1 MEQNGCCIRELMEL
15 LQTIINQENPYALAF
30 KNMAEVEDAEIRQAA
45 IEGRPISVVKMSL
58 LEGCDRRRYNLPSHE
73 EVAIVF
79 VGNDG
84 APPPSREV
92 VIYPRGQ
99 PLKTISSMSA
109 NLDPMI
115 YPIFFPRGDAGWHDQ
130 LEHNPDRATR
140 VRNRVT
146 LSQYYNYRLSI
157 RQTFSPIF
165 YGKKLFQ
172 QYAVDAYVK
181 IEGQRLAFIRN
192 NQNKLRS
199 EQYDTLHEYVNN
211 VANNLNVRPGRVVIL
226 PSSYVG
232 SPRALKEN
240 FEDAMAIIKKYG
252 KPDLFITFTC
262 NSKWRE
268 ITENLDP
275 GESATDRPDLVCRV
289 FKMKLKCFLGD
300 IFKHGVL
307 GKVVSHVQV
316 IEFQKR
322 GLPHVHILLHF
333 VNDDKLET
341 AEDIDSLIS
350 AEIPDQTV
358 DPELFEIVKT
368 CMIHGPCGILNPN
381 SPCMKDGVCTKKFP
395 KEFNPCTVAIFN
407 GYPNYRRLDNGRV
420 VIIKGNQVDNRWVVP
435 YNPWL
440 SKKYQAHINVEAC
453 MSIKS
458 VKYLYKYVYKGH
470 DCANVV
476 INESVDHDEINT
488 YLDCRFVS
496 APEALWRIYEY
507 SISDMSHTIIRLQI
521 HLPDNQRVYFNEGE
535 EQVAIDRAAQRDTH
549 LTAWFKLNAENNEAR
564 QYSYVE
570 IPYHFVF
577 GKNCMWKVRQRGS
590 DKVVVR
596 MYKVSSFCEL
606 FFLRLLLL
614 HVKGA
619 KSFEDLRT
627 VHGTVFNT
635 FREACYHLGLLQ
647 DDIEWR
653 NTLIEAAATRMPK
666 QIRLLFCIILTLC
679 EPDDP
684 LHLWNTFKNYM
695 VEDYIHHSMPVVL
708 AEQAALRQIES
719 IINQSGKTLADYNLP
734 ALDQFLDNVP
744 ENDDE
749 DVQVFIDE
757 ANRVRPLLND
767 NQRNV
772 ADAILAALSVEPTNE
787 NKHSRLF
794 FMDGPAGCGKTF
806 TYNYLISETQSRHI
820 RTATAAWT
828 GIAATLLKN
837 GCTMHGLFKLPVP
850 ILETSTCN
858 VTPNSIHG
866 RFLRQISLYLL
877 DEASMIPKYALSA
890 IDKLLQDICNNNFPF
905 GGKVIL
911 MGGDFRQILPV
922 VKRGRPAEVI
932 ESCLKCSEHWQY
944 VQRFSLTVNMRVQIE
959 EEEFSQWLLK
969 LGSGTLPVKPE
980 DPLRGC
986 IEIPEQCFLSDNE
999 SIVEKIFGG
1008 AEEGDYAKRAILTPT
1023 NVDSLA
1029 INEEVLHRLP
1039 GDVKT
1044 YLSSDSIDTDDLNE
1058 INNFPVE
1065 FLNSLTPSGMP
1076 VHCLKLKIGA
1086 VIMLLRNLDL
1096 KGGLCNGTRLMVRAL
1111 HNNYI
1116 DGEVLTGV
1124 SAGNR
1129 VFVPRVQLAPSDAN
1143 LPFTLKRRQFPVRL
1157 AYSMTINKSQ
1167 GQTFEKVGV
1176 YLKKPCFSH
1185 GQLYVACSRTRSF
1198 NSLFFKVDKH
1208 PLQGTSFNKH
1218 YTNNVVFTNVLNL

>member
-1 MEQNGCCIRELMEL
+1 MYDSWTMWD
-15 LQTIINQENPYALAF
+15 F
-30 KNMAEVEDAEIRQAA
+30 KSQ
-45 IEGRPISVVKMSL
+45 
-58 LEGCDRRRYNLPSHE
+58 
-73 EVAIVF
+73 
-79 VGNDG
+79 
-84 APPPSREV
+84 
-92 VIYPRGQ
+92 
-99 PLKTISSMSA
+99 
-109 NLDPMI
+109 
-115 YPIFFPRGDAGWHDQ
+115 FF
-130 LEHNPDRATR
+130 
-140 VRNRVT
+140 
-146 LSQYYNYRLSI
+146 
-157 RQTFSPIF
+157 
-165 YGKKLFQ
+165 
-172 QYAVDAYVK
+172 
-181 IEGQRLAFIRN
+181 
-192 NQNKLRS
+192 
-199 EQYDTLHEYVNN
+199 LHE
-211 VANNLNVRPGRVVIL
+211 RW
-226 PSSYVG
+226 S
-232 SPRALKEN
+232 
-240 FEDAMAIIKKYG
+240 
-252 KPDLFITFTC
+252 
-262 NSKWRE
+262 
-268 ITENLDP
+268 
-275 GESATDRPDLVCRV
+275 
-289 FKMKLKCFLGD
+289 
-300 IFKHGVL
+300 
-307 GKVVSHVQV
+307 
-316 IEFQKR
+316 
-322 GLPHVHILLHF
+322 LH
-333 VNDDKLET
+333 
-341 AEDIDSLIS
+341 
-350 AEIPDQTV
+350 
-358 DPELFEIVKT
+358 
-368 CMIHGPCGILNPN
+368 
-381 SPCMKDGVCTKKFP
+381 KKFP

-420 VIIKGNQVDNRWVVP
+420 VIIKDNQVDNRWVVP

-507 SISDMSHTIIRLQI
+507 SISDMSHTVIRLQI

-549 LTAWFKLNAENNEAR
+549 LTAW
-564 QYSYVE
+564 
-570 IPYHFVF
+570 
-577 GKNCMWKVRQRGS
+577 
-590 DKVVVR
+590 
-596 MYKVSSFCEL
+596 
-606 FFLRLLLL
+606 LLLL

-635 FREACYHLGLLQ
+635 FREACYHLSLLQ

-653 NTLIEAAATRMPK
+653 NTLTEAAATRMPK
-666 QIRLLFCIILTLC
+666 QIRLLFCIILILC

-695 VEDYIHHSMPVVL
+695 IEDYIHHSMPVLL

-719 IINQSGKTLADYNLP
+719 IINQSDKTLADYNLP

-744 ENDDE
+744 ENVDE

-772 ADAILAALSVEPTNE
+772 ADAILAALSVEPTYQI
-787 NKHSRLF
+787 SIQ
-794 FMDGPAGCGKTF
+794 GCFLWMG
-806 TYNYLISETQSRHI
+806 LPVVSRHT

-944 VQRFSLTVNMRVQIE
+944 VQRFALTVNMRVQIE

-1008 AEEGDYAKRAILTPT
+1008 AEEADYAKRAILTPT

-1058 INNFPVE
+1058 INNFTVE
-1065 FLNSLTPSGMP
+1065 FLNSLTPS
-1076 VHCLKLKIGA
+1076 
-1086 VIMLLRNLDL
+1086 DL
-1096 KGGLCNGTRLMVRAL
+1096 KGGLCNGTCLMVHAL

-1116 DGEVLTGV
+1116 DGEVLTGI

-1143 LPFTLKRRQFPVRL
+1143 LPFILKRRQFPVRL

-1167 GQTFEKVGV
+1167 GQTFEKVVVVISQEGSWVTVETYDEVLVLIHSYETETVSKFSCYSAAKNIGNMGCKVLDCMHKNDRKAPSKEIAEDSKFRRVQFSNCIKDALSRNKV
-1176 YLKKPCFSH
+1176 YLDPD
-1185 GQLYVACSRTRSF
+1185 Y
-1198 NSLFFKVDKH
+1198 
-1208 PLQGTSFNKH
+1208 
-1218 YTNNVVFTNVLNL
+1218 LNLNAYLAAALFQPIDQRLKDEIFAYAGLKYGKD

>member
-1 MEQNGCCIRELMEL
+1 MSSNLRAENRRNRRNERNEARREAINRRQNERNEARREAINRRQNERNEARREEINRRENESNEARREEVNRRQNERNEARREEVNRRQNERNEARRVLFRRGMHCIARSNVFIKSNYLGEMNHNCQYCDAKNFLNETHFLCCNSGKVVLPPLSPYPPLMFDLMTGNHVDRALNQNFFKHIRNFNACLFFASFIATIDPPSNRGPPCFRISRQIMHRIGNLRHQQGDPPAYCQLYVYDPNTVLNFRMEKNDCCIRELMEL

-45 IEGRPISVVKMSL
+45 IDGRPISVVKMSL
-58 LEGCDRRRYNLPSHE
+58 FEGCDRRRYNLPSHE

-84 APPPSREV
+84 APPPFREV

-99 PLKTISSMSA
+99 LLKTISSMSA

-172 QYAVDAYVK
+172 QHAVDAYVK

-211 VANNLNVRPGRVVIL
+211 VANNLNVRPGCVVIL

-262 NSKWRE
+262 YSKWRE
-268 ITENLDP
+268 ITENLNP

-289 FKMKLKCFLGD
+289 FEMKLKCFLGD
-300 IFKHGVL
+300 IFKHGL
-307 GKVVSHVQV
+307 RQSCKSC
-316 IEFQKR
+316 
-322 GLPHVHILLHF
+322 
-333 VNDDKLET
+333 T
-341 AEDIDSLIS
+341 
-350 AEIPDQTV
+350 DQTV

-368 CMIHGPCGILNPN
+368 CMIHGPCGILNRN
-381 SPCMKDGVCTKKFP
+381 FTCMKDGVCTKKFP

-420 VIIKGNQVDNRWVVP
+420 VIIKSNQ
-435 YNPWL
+435 
-440 SKKYQAHINVEAC
+440 
-453 MSIKS
+453 
-458 VKYLYKYVYKGH
+458 GH

-488 YLDCRFVS
+488 YLDCHFVS
-496 APEALWRIYEY
+496 APEALWEIYEY

-549 LTAWFKLNAENNEAR
+549 LTAWFKLNDENNEAR

-577 GKNCMWKVRQRGS
+577 
-590 DKVVVR
+590 
-596 MYKVSSFCEL
+596 
-606 FFLRLLLL
+606 
-614 HVKGA
+614 GA

-635 FREACYHLGLLQ
+635 FREACYH
-647 DDIEWR
+647 
-653 NTLIEAAATRMPK
+653 
-666 QIRLLFCIILTLC
+666 
-679 EPDDP
+679 
-684 LHLWNTFKNYM
+684 
-695 VEDYIHHSMPVVL
+695 
-708 AEQAALRQIES
+708 
-719 IINQSGKTLADYNLP
+719 LADYNLP

-772 ADAILAALSVEPTNE
+772 ADAILAALGVEPT
-787 NKHSRLF
+787 
-794 FMDGPAGCGKTF
+794 
-806 TYNYLISETQSRHI
+806 
-820 RTATAAWT
+820 
-828 GIAATLLKN
+828 
-837 GCTMHGLFKLPVP
+837 
-850 ILETSTCN
+850 
-858 VTPNSIHG
+858 
-866 RFLRQISLYLL
+866 
-877 DEASMIPKYALSA
+877 
-890 IDKLLQDICNNNFPF
+890 
-905 GGKVIL
+905 
-911 MGGDFRQILPV
+911 
-922 VKRGRPAEVI
+922 
-932 ESCLKCSEHWQY
+932 
-944 VQRFSLTVNMRVQIE
+944 
-959 EEEFSQWLLK
+959 
-969 LGSGTLPVKPE
+969 
-980 DPLRGC
+980 
-986 IEIPEQCFLSDNE
+986 
-999 SIVEKIFGG
+999 IFGG
-1008 AEEGDYAKRAILTPT
+1008 AKEADYAKRAILTPT

-1029 INEEVLHRLP
+1029 INEELLHRLP

-1076 VHCLKLKIGA
+1076 VHCLKIKIGA
-1086 VIMLLRNLDL
+1086 VIMLLRNLDV

-1111 HNNYI
+1111 HNNYTN
-1116 DGEVLTGV
+1116 GEVLTGV

-1143 LPFTLKRRQFPVRL
+1143 LPFTLKRRQFPDRL
-1157 AYSMTINKSQ
+1157 AYSMTINKNQ

-1176 YLKKPCFSH
+1176 YLKKSCFSH

-1208 PLQGTSFNKH
+1208 PLQESTKLNGVVPSEVIPPKTITDCGCPEREAILPFIKGPSIDPCGTPQLIDSNGEHVKSNGTTCLRFS
-1218 YTNNVVFTNVLNL
+1218 T

>member
-1 MEQNGCCIRELMEL
+1 
-15 LQTIINQENPYALAF
+15 
-30 KNMAEVEDAEIRQAA
+30 MAEVEDAEIRQAA
-45 IEGRPISVVKMSL
+45 IKGRPISVVKMLL

-84 APPPSREV
+84 APPPFREV

-140 VRNRVT
+140 VRNR
-146 LSQYYNYRLSI
+146 
-157 RQTFSPIF
+157 
-165 YGKKLFQ
+165 
-172 QYAVDAYVK
+172 YAVDAYVK

-199 EQYDTLHEYVNN
+199 EQCDTLHEYVNN
-211 VANNLNVRPGRVVIL
+211 VANNLN
-226 PSSYVG
+226 
-232 SPRALKEN
+232 
-240 FEDAMAIIKKYG
+240 
-252 KPDLFITFTC
+252 
-262 NSKWRE
+262 
-268 ITENLDP
+268 
-275 GESATDRPDLVCRV
+275 
-289 FKMKLKCFLGD
+289 
-300 IFKHGVL
+300 
-307 GKVVSHVQV
+307 
-316 IEFQKR
+316 
-322 GLPHVHILLHF
+322 
-333 VNDDKLET
+333 LET
-341 AEDIDSLIS
+341 AEDVDSLIS

-358 DPELFEIVKT
+358 DPEPFEIVKT

-381 SPCMKDGVCTKKFP
+381 SPCMKDGFCTKKFP

-420 VIIKGNQVDNRWVVP
+420 VIIKGNQ
-435 YNPWL
+435 
-440 SKKYQAHINVEAC
+440 
-453 MSIKS
+453 
-458 VKYLYKYVYKGH
+458 GH

-549 LTAWFKLNAENNEAR
+549 LTAWLKLNAENNEAR

-635 FREACYHLGLLQ
+635 FREACYNLGLLQ

-653 NTLIEAAATRMPK
+653 NTLTEAAATRMPK
-666 QIRLLFCIILTLC
+666 QFRLLFSIILTLC

-708 AEQAALRQIES
+708 AEQAALCQIES
-719 IINQSGKTLADYNLP
+719 IINQSAKTLADYNLP

-787 NKHSRLF
+787 KKHSRLF

-806 TYNYLISETQSRHI
+806 TYNYLISETQCRHI

-944 VQRFSLTVNMRVQIE
+944 VQ
-959 EEEFSQWLLK
+959 
-969 LGSGTLPVKPE
+969 
-980 DPLRGC
+980 
-986 IEIPEQCFLSDNE
+986 SDNE
-999 SIVEKIFGG
+999 SIVEKIFGS
-1008 AEEGDYAKRAILTPT
+1008 AEKAGYAKRAILTPT

-1044 YLSSDSIDTDDLNE
+1044 YLSSFSIDTDDLNE

-1076 VHCLKLKIGA
+1076 VHCLKLKISA
-1086 VIMLLRNLDL
+1086 VIMLLRNLNL

-1208 PLQGTSFNKH
+1208 PLQGMSFNKH

>member
-1 MEQNGCCIRELMEL
+1 MHCIARNNVFIESNYLGEMNHNCQYCGAKKFLNETHFLCCHSGKVVLPPLSPYPPLMVDLMTGNHVDRALNQNFFKHIRNYNACLSFASFIATIDPPSNCGPPCFRISGQIMHRIGNLRHQQGDPPAYCQLYVYDPNTALNFRMEQNDCCIRELMEL

-45 IEGRPISVVKMSL
+45 IEGRPISVVKMS
-58 LEGCDRRRYNLPSHE
+58 
-73 EVAIVF
+73 
-79 VGNDG
+79 
-84 APPPSREV
+84 
-92 VIYPRGQ
+92 
-99 PLKTISSMSA
+99 
-109 NLDPMI
+109 
-115 YPIFFPRGDAGWHDQ
+115 GDAGWHDQ

-140 VRNRVT
+140 VRNR
-146 LSQYYNYRLSI
+146 
-157 RQTFSPIF
+157 
-165 YGKKLFQ
+165 
-172 QYAVDAYVK
+172 YAVDAYVK

-211 VANNLNVRPGRVVIL
+211 VANNLN
-226 PSSYVG
+226 
-232 SPRALKEN
+232 
-240 FEDAMAIIKKYG
+240 
-252 KPDLFITFTC
+252 
-262 NSKWRE
+262 
-268 ITENLDP
+268 
-275 GESATDRPDLVCRV
+275 
-289 FKMKLKCFLGD
+289 
-300 IFKHGVL
+300 
-307 GKVVSHVQV
+307 
-316 IEFQKR
+316 
-322 GLPHVHILLHF
+322 
-333 VNDDKLET
+333 LET

-521 HLPDNQRVYFNEGE
+521 HLPDNQRVHFNEGE

-719 IINQSGKTLADYNLP
+719 IIIQSGKTLADYNLP

-749 DVQVFIDE
+749 DVQAFIDE

-828 GIAATLLKN
+828 GIAVTLLKN
-837 GCTMHGLFKLPVP
+837 ECTMHGLFKLPVP

-858 VTPNSIHG
+858 VTSNSIHG

-969 LGSGTLPVKPE
+969 LGSGALPVKPE

-1008 AEEGDYAKRAILTPT
+1008 AEEADYAKRAILTPT

-1029 INEEVLHRLP
+1029 TNEEVLHRLP

-1058 INNFPVE
+1058 VNNFPVE
-1065 FLNSLTPSGMP
+1065 FLNSLTPS
-1076 VHCLKLKIGA
+1076 
-1086 VIMLLRNLDL
+1086 DL

-1167 GQTFEKVGV
+1167 DQTFEKFIQV
-1176 YLKKPCFSH
+1176 YIKLFPCEK
-1185 GQLYVACSRTRSF
+1185 LCYLATCSAR
-1198 NSLFFKVDKH
+1198 L
-1208 PLQGTSFNKH
+1208 
-1218 YTNNVVFTNVLNL
+1218 

>member
-1 MEQNGCCIRELMEL
+1 MEQNDCCIRELIEL

-58 LEGCDRRRYNLPSHE
+58 LEGCDRR
-73 EVAIVF
+73 
-79 VGNDG
+79 NDG

-115 YPIFFPRGDAGWHDQ
+115 YPIFFPRGDAGC
-130 LEHNPDRATR
+130 
-140 VRNRVT
+140 
-146 LSQYYNYRLSI
+146 
-157 RQTFSPIF
+157 
-165 YGKKLFQ
+165 
-172 QYAVDAYVK
+172 
-181 IEGQRLAFIRN
+181 
-192 NQNKLRS
+192 

-211 VANNLNVRPGRVVIL
+211 VANNLNVRPGRVVIR

-232 SPRALKEN
+232 SPRALKEK
-240 FEDAMAIIKKYG
+240 FEDAMAIIKKY
-252 KPDLFITFTC
+252 
-262 NSKWRE
+262 E
-268 ITENLDP
+268 ITENLNP

-307 GKVVSHVQV
+307 GKVVSHVQ
-316 IEFQKR
+316 
-322 GLPHVHILLHF
+322 
-333 VNDDKLET
+333 LET

-368 CMIHGPCGILNPN
+368 CMIHGPYGILNPN

-407 GYPNYRRLDNGRV
+407 GYPNYKRLDNGRV

-496 APEALWRIYEY
+496 APDALWRIYEY
-507 SISDMSHTIIRLQI
+507 FISDMSHTIIRLQI

-619 KSFEDLRT
+619 KSFEGLRT
-627 VHGTVFNT
+627 VHGTDFNT

-653 NTLIEAAATRMPK
+653 NTLTEAAATRMPK
-666 QIRLLFCIILTLC
+666 QIRLLFSIILTLC

-772 ADAILAALSVEPTNE
+772 ADAILAALSVESTNE
-787 NKHSRLF
+787 NKHSR
-794 FMDGPAGCGKTF
+794 
-806 TYNYLISETQSRHI
+806 
-820 RTATAAWT
+820 TAAAAWT

-866 RFLRQISLYLL
+866 RFLRQNSLYLL

-1008 AEEGDYAKRAILTPT
+1008 AEEADYAKRAILTPT
-1023 NVDSLA
+1023 NVDLLA

-1044 YLSSDSIDTDDLNE
+1044 HLSSDSIDTDDLNE

-1096 KGGLCNGTRLMVRAL
+1096 KGRLCNGTRLMVRAL

-1129 VFVPRVQLAPSDAN
+1129 VFVPRVQLALSDAN
-1143 LPFTLKRRQFPVRL
+1143 LPFTLKRNQFPVRL

-1185 GQLYVACSRTRSF
+1185 GQLYVACSRTRLF

-1208 PLQGTSFNKH
+1208 PLQAMLIKLNFFKKR
-1218 YTNNVVFTNVLNL
+1218 VFPAFQPNIRDFYKSTLTK

>member
-1 MEQNGCCIRELMEL
+1 MHCIARNNVFIESNYLGEMNHNCQYCGAKKLLNETHFLCCHSGKVVLPPLSPYPPLMVDLMTGNHVDRVLNQNFFKHIRNYKACLSFASFIATIDPPSNRGPPCFRISGQIMHRIGNLRHQQGDPPAFCQLYVYDPNTALNFRMEQNDCCIRELMEL

-45 IEGRPISVVKMSL
+45 IEGRPISVVKMLL

-73 EVAIVF
+73 EVAVVF

-140 VRNRVT
+140 VRNR
-146 LSQYYNYRLSI
+146 
-157 RQTFSPIF
+157 
-165 YGKKLFQ
+165 
-172 QYAVDAYVK
+172 YAVDAYVK

-211 VANNLNVRPGRVVIL
+211 VANNLN
-226 PSSYVG
+226 
-232 SPRALKEN
+232 
-240 FEDAMAIIKKYG
+240 
-252 KPDLFITFTC
+252 
-262 NSKWRE
+262 
-268 ITENLDP
+268 
-275 GESATDRPDLVCRV
+275 
-289 FKMKLKCFLGD
+289 
-300 IFKHGVL
+300 
-307 GKVVSHVQV
+307 
-316 IEFQKR
+316 
-322 GLPHVHILLHF
+322 
-333 VNDDKLET
+333 LET

-647 DDIEWR
+647 DDIEWK

-905 GGKVIL
+905 GGKVIF

-959 EEEFSQWLLK
+959 EEEFFQWLLK

-1008 AEEGDYAKRAILTPT
+1008 AEEADYAKRAILTPT

-1086 VIMLLRNLDL
+1086 
-1096 KGGLCNGTRLMVRAL
+1096 
-1111 HNNYI
+1111 
-1116 DGEVLTGV
+1116 
-1124 SAGNR
+1124 
-1129 VFVPRVQLAPSDAN
+1129 
-1143 LPFTLKRRQFPVRL
+1143 
-1157 AYSMTINKSQ
+1157 
-1167 GQTFEKVGV
+1167 
-1176 YLKKPCFSH
+1176 FS
-1185 GQLYVACSRTRSF
+1185 S
-1198 NSLFFKVDKH
+1198 
-1208 PLQGTSFNKH
+1208 
-1218 YTNNVVFTNVLNL
+1218 

>member
-1 MEQNGCCIRELMEL
+1 MSSNLRAENRRNRRNERNEARREEINRCQNERNEARREAINRRQNERNEARREAINPTIDPPSNRGPPCFRISGQIMHRIGNLRHQQGDPPAYCQLYVYDPNTALNFRMEQNDCCIRELMEL

-58 LEGCDRRRYNLPSHE
+58 LEG
-73 EVAIVF
+73 
-79 VGNDG
+79 NDG

-115 YPIFFPRGDAGWHDQ
+115 YPIFFPRGDAEWHDQ

-165 YGKKLFQ
+165 Y
-172 QYAVDAYVK
+172 
-181 IEGQRLAFIRN
+181 
-192 NQNKLRS
+192 
-199 EQYDTLHEYVNN
+199 
-211 VANNLNVRPGRVVIL
+211 
-226 PSSYVG
+226 
-232 SPRALKEN
+232 
-240 FEDAMAIIKKYG
+240 
-252 KPDLFITFTC
+252 
-262 NSKWRE
+262 
-268 ITENLDP
+268 
-275 GESATDRPDLVCRV
+275 
-289 FKMKLKCFLGD
+289 
-300 IFKHGVL
+300 
-307 GKVVSHVQV
+307 
-316 IEFQKR
+316 
-322 GLPHVHILLHF
+322 
-333 VNDDKLET
+333 ET

-368 CMIHGPCGILNPN
+368 CMIHGACGILNPN

-395 KEFNPCTVAIFN
+395 KDFNPCTVAIFN

-420 VIIKGNQVDNRWVVP
+420 VIVKGNQVDNRWVVP

-458 VKYLYKYVYKGH
+458 VKYFYKYVYKGH

-521 HLPDNQRVYFNEGE
+521 HLPDNQRVYFNKGE

-653 NTLIEAAATRMPK
+653 NTLTEAAATRMPK
-666 QIRLLFCIILTLC
+666 QIRLLFSIILTLC

-684 LHLWNTFKNYM
+684 LHLWNTFKSYM

-708 AEQAALRQIES
+708 AEQATLRQIES
-719 IINQSGKTLADYNLP
+719 IINQSGKTLADYNLL

-794 FMDGPAGCGKTF
+794 FMDGPAGYGKTF

-850 ILETSTCN
+850 ILETSTCS

-877 DEASMIPKYALSA
+877 DEASMIPKYTLSA
-890 IDKLLQDICNNNFPF
+890 IDKQLQDICNNNFPF

-999 SIVEKIFGG
+999 SIAEKIFGG
-1008 AEEGDYAKRAILTPT
+1008 AEEADNAKRAILTPT

-1065 FLNSLTPSGMP
+1065 FLNSLIPSGMP
-1076 VHCLKLKIGA
+1076 VHCLKLKKL
-1086 VIMLLRNLDL
+1086 VLL
-1096 KGGLCNGTRLMVRAL
+1096 
-1111 HNNYI
+1111 
-1116 DGEVLTGV
+1116 
-1124 SAGNR
+1124 
-1129 VFVPRVQLAPSDAN
+1129 
-1143 LPFTLKRRQFPVRL
+1143 
-1157 AYSMTINKSQ
+1157 
-1167 GQTFEKVGV
+1167 
-1176 YLKKPCFSH
+1176 
-1185 GQLYVACSRTRSF
+1185 
-1198 NSLFFKVDKH
+1198 
-1208 PLQGTSFNKH
+1208 
-1218 YTNNVVFTNVLNL
+1218 

>member
-1 MEQNGCCIRELMEL
+1 MHCIARNNVFIVSNYLGEMNHICQYCGAKKFLNETHFLCCHSGKVALAPLSPYPLLMHDLMTARIAPPSDHGPPCFRICGQIVHRVGNLRPDQNVLPAYCQLYVYDPNTALNFRMEQNDCCIRELMEF
-15 LQTIINQENPYALAF
+15 LQTIISQENPFALAF
-30 KNMAEVEDAEIRQAA
+30 KNMAEIEDEEVRQAA
-45 IEGRPISVVKMSL
+45 LEGRPTSIVKMSL
-58 LEGCDRRRYNLPSHE
+58 LEGGDRRRYNLPLHE

-79 VGNDG
+79 VGDDG

-99 PLKTISSMSA
+99 ALKTISSMSA

-115 YPIFFPRGDAGWHDQ
+115 YPIFFPRGDAGWHEQ
-130 LEHNPDRATR
+130 LEHHPDRATR

-146 LSQYYNYRLSI
+146 LSQYYNYRLSV
-157 RQTFSPIF
+157 RETFNSIF

-192 NQNKLRS
+192 NQNRLRS
-199 EQYDTLHEYVNN
+199 EQYDTLYEHVNN
-211 VANNLNVRPGRVVIL
+211 AANNLNVRPGRVVIL

-240 FEDAMAIIKKYG
+240 FEDAMAIIKRYG

-262 NSKWRE
+262 NPKWKE
-268 ITENLDP
+268 ITENLNP
-275 GESATDRPDLVCRV
+275 GESPSDRPDLVCRV
-289 FKMKLKCFLGD
+289 FKMKLKCFLDD

-307 GKVVSHVQV
+307 GKVISHVQV

-358 DPELFEIVKT
+358 DPELFEIIKT

-381 SPCMKDGVCTKKFP
+381 SSCMKDGICTKKFP
-395 KEFNPCTVAIFN
+395 KEFNPHTVATFN
-407 GYPNYRRLDNGRV
+407 GYPHYRRLDNGRV
-420 VIIKGNQVDNRWVVP
+420 VVIKGNQVDNRW
-435 YNPWL
+435 
-440 SKKYQAHINVEAC
+440 
-453 MSIKS
+453 
-458 VKYLYKYVYKGH
+458 GH
-470 DCANVV
+470 DCAHVL
-476 INESVDHDEINT
+476 INESLDHDEINT
-488 YLDCRFVS
+488 YLNCRFVS
-496 APEALWRIYEY
+496 APEALWRIFEY
-507 SISDMSHTIIRLQI
+507 SISDMSHTIIRLQV
-521 HLPDNQRVYFNEGE
+521 HLPNNQRVYFNERE
-535 EQVAIDRAAQRDTH
+535 ERVAIDRAAQRDTH
-549 LTAWFKLNAENNEAR
+549 LTAWFKLNAEINEER

-577 GKNCMWKVRQRGS
+577 DGKNCKWKVRQRGS
-590 DKVVVR
+590 DKVIVR
-596 MYKVSSFCEL
+596 I
-606 FFLRLLLL
+606 LLLL

-619 KSFEDLRT
+619 MSFEDLRT
-627 VHGTVFNT
+627 IHATVFNT
-635 FREACYHLGLLQ
+635 FREACYRLGLLQ

-653 NTLIEAAATRMPK
+653 NTLTEAVATRMPK
-666 QIRLLFCIILTLC
+666 QIRQLFSIILTLC

-684 LHLWNTFKNYM
+684 LHLWNTFKDYM
-695 VEDYIHHSMPVVL
+695 IEDYIHHSMPVVL
-708 AEQAALRQIES
+708 AEQTALRQIES
-719 IINQSGKTLADYNLP
+719 IINQSGKTLTDYNLP
-734 ALDQFLDNVP
+734 TLDQLLDNVL
-744 ENDDE
+744 ENDDG
-749 DVQVFIDE
+749 DIQVFIDE

-772 ADAILAALSVEPTNE
+772 ADAILAALSEEPNNE
-787 NKHSRLF
+787 NKHSRF
-794 FMDGPAGCGKTF
+794 FFIDRPAGCGKTF
-806 TYNYLISETQSRHI
+806 TYNYLIAETRSRHI

-828 GIAATLLKN
+828 GIAATLFKN
-837 GCTMHGLFKLPVP
+837 GCTLHGLFKLPVP

-866 RFLRQISLYLL
+866 RFLRQVSLYLL
-877 DEASMIPKYALSA
+877 DEASMIPKHALSA
-890 IDKLLQDICNNNFPF
+890 IDKLLQDICNNKFPF

-922 VKRGRPAEVI
+922 VKRSRPADVV
-932 ESCLKCSEHWQY
+932 ESCIKCSEHWQY
-944 VQRFSLTVNMRVQIE
+944 VQRFSLTENMRVQIG

-980 DPLRGC
+980 DPLQEC
-986 IEIPEQCFLSDNE
+986 IEIPEQCFLNDNE

-1008 AEEGDYAKRAILTPT
+1008 AEEADYAKRAILTPT

-1044 YLSSDSIDTDDLNE
+1044 YLSSDSIETDDHNE
-1058 INNFPVE
+1058 IYNFPVE
-1065 FLNSLTPSGMP
+1065 FLNTLTPS
-1076 VHCLKLKIGA
+1076 
-1086 VIMLLRNLDL
+1086 DF

-1129 VFVPRVQLAPSDAN
+1129 VFVPRVQLAPSDSN
-1143 LPFTLKRRQFPVRL
+1143 LPFTLKHRQFPVRL

-1167 GQTFEKVGV
+1167 GQTFDKV
-1176 YLKKPCFSH
+1176 
-1185 GQLYVACSRTRSF
+1185 
-1198 NSLFFKVDKH
+1198 
-1208 PLQGTSFNKH
+1208 
-1218 YTNNVVFTNVLNL
+1218 